1 YPPSNRPARR
11 SVHAKM
17 QACVRAKFDV
27 EPDLEPELRH
37 GLFGAP
43 RSYPAWIRFSNG
55 SGKIEPDTQ
64 NDAHGMA
71 IKVLEVDGPKIL
83 PGEEA
88 ERTQDFVLIDHPVFF
103 IQNPADFARFTEVAG
118 DHPHSPLAGLL
129 AFAVSSFSHAREA
142 FIAS

>member
-1 YPPSNRPARR
+1 MINGAGEELGREQDAPASGEEEAIQRIAAMFRSNLERDYPPSNRPARR

-27 EPDLEPELRH
+27 ESDLEPELRH

-71 IKVLEVDGPKIL
+71 IKVLEVDG
-83 PGEEA
+83 
-88 ERTQDFVLIDHPVFF
+88 
-103 IQNPADFARFTEVAG
+103 
-118 DHPHSPLAGLL
+118 
-129 AFAVSSFSHAREA
+129 
-142 FIAS
+142 